1 MFCYLLLTAF
11 GFFGNILAP
20 CILWLSLWF
29 RAFGSRASSCI
40 CYLLSRALTLWL
52 CISESFMPG
61 NRLYFRDTGRHLG
74 ACCMSCFLTSAQC
87 DILSKEYSH
96 VILQG
101 RIKVTQLPGIKT
113 VNQKYIMTSLRNVLK
128 IITRQAFFFFWTV
141 AAIKLCLEFWLPA
154 KICTHSP
161 QLCVEG
167 LFACFV
173 LQRSWL
179 NFMCWSDCDSPWGCP
194 LARL

>member
-1 MFCYLLLTAF
+1 MAMYFRIFYARESFIFQRYGKAPWSLLHVLF
-11 GFFGNILAP
+11 
-20 CILWLSLWF
+20 
-29 RAFGSRASSCI
+29 
-40 CYLLSRALTLWL
+40 LTL
-52 CISESFMPG
+52 
-61 NRLYFRDTGRHLG
+61 
-74 ACCMSCFLTSAQC
+74 AQC

-96 VILQG
+96 VILRG

-113 VNQKYIMTSLRNVLK
+113 VNQRYIMTSLRNVLK
-128 IITRQAFFFFWTV
+128 IIIRQACLWTLN
-141 AAIKLCLEFWLPA
+141 AIKLCFEFWLPS

-161 QLCVEG
+161 QLCVKG

-179 NFMCWSDCDSPWGCP
+179 NFMCWSRCDSPWGHS